1 MDKELFI
8 EELKK
13 INIDINDDQL
23 NKLETYYNFL
33 VEYNKNVNLTR
44 ILDKDEVYS
53 YRDIGYINDLKKI
66 RNYQYDNMCTDYLRS
81 LRKERN
87 NIYNEWER
95 LLGLPIDERCSYDI
109 SGYASKENKIID
121 GLYQTLLYLKSRA
134 PIKNPY

>member
-1 MDKELFI
+1 MTD
-8 EELKK
+8 
-13 INIDINDDQL
+13 
-23 NKLETYYNFL
+23 
-33 VEYNKNVNLTR
+33 TR
-44 ILDKDEVYS
+44 IDPFMTSLIERVDNL
-53 YRDIGYINDLKKI
+53 INDLKKI

-95 LLGLPIDERCSYDI
+95 LLGLSIEERNKFDI
-109 SGYASKENKIID
+109 NDYSSKENKIIG